1 MLKAY
6 GAFMLLGFLLI
17 LPILVFMKTYLLCAV
32 SILFCMSGCTVKTID
47 VVPSDPGCV
56 CFTLYDPV
64 CVMVSGNR
72 HRYSNSCAAG
82 CDGFTEDDFINC
94 PN

>member
-1 MLKAY
+1 
-6 GAFMLLGFLLI
+6 
-17 LPILVFMKTYLLCAV
+17 MKIYLLYAV
-32 SILFCMSGCTVKTID
+32 TILFFMSGCTVKTID
-47 VVPSDPGCV
+47 VVPSNPDCV

-64 CVMVSGNR
+64 CVMVNGNR

-82 CDGFTEDDFINC
+82 CDGFAEDDFISC